1 MAFAVEDFQD
11 LLRLLDE
18 HPQWQ
23 AELRRR
29 LLTDE
34 LLELPA
40 LFRQLTERVDA
51 LAERMNQL
59 AERMDQLAGRM
70 DALTARVEQLAE
82 AQVRTEQRIE
92 GLTEQIKLLVDQV
105 GDHAGRLLEWEYSHK
120 YQAYFGHVARRLRA
134 LTSDHRFA
142 DLIDDAVDDGRLTMA
157 ERDNLIRTDIVME
170 GKRRDGT
177 EVYVAVEVSRTIDR
191 HDIER
196 VLDRADLLIKLGR
209 PVLPVVAG
217 AHIDDEDAGL
227 ARSVGVWLVQN
238 GRTQA
243 PNANARL

>member
-23 AELRRR
+23 ADLRRR

-40 LFRQLTERVDA
+40 LFRQLTERVEA
-51 LAERMNQL
+51 
-59 AERMDQLAGRM
+59 
-70 DALTARVEQLAE
+70 LAE
-82 AQVRTEQRIE
+82 AQARTEQ
-92 GLTEQIKLLVDQV
+92 GLAALAGEVRELSQGVKQLIDQV

-120 YQAYFGHVARRLRA
+120 YPAYFGQVARRLRT
-134 LTSDHRFA
+134 LTNDHRFA

-157 ERDNLIRTDIVME
+157 ERDNLIRTDIVLE
-170 GKRRDGT
+170 GKQRDGM

-196 VLDRADLLIKLGR
+196 VLDRADLLEKLGM

-217 AHIDDEDAGL
+217 AHIDEEDAGL
-227 ARSVGVWLVQN
+227 ARSVGVWVVHA
-238 GRTQA
+238 GRTRA
-243 PNANARL
+243 PNSNARP